1 MSTNALTKPNQKV
14 TGQNITSD
22 NMPEK
27 NTTEILTKI
36 ALVILVA
43 ILIVSAIITVFPFFW
58 SALLSTRDRT
68 EIFGTSISF
77 MIGDSLGFNYQKLL
91 EIMPFWQAMFN
102 SIYVAFVGTTISL
115 LFCSMGGYAFA
126 VFKFKGKNALFAM
139 LVGSMMIPPVLSLIP
154 YFLIVQFLGLL
165 DNHIAVWLPFTTTP
179 FGIFLIRQHVVS
191 SIPKELLEVAKLDGA
206 GEFRTYW
213 SVVLPLMKPALATLA
228 IVQFVFFWNMFMQ
241 PLVVLNSPDHYVI
254 TQALRSVQGIPN
266 TPWGSVMLGTTI
278 SLLPILVTYLFA
290 SKQMISGLTAGA
302 VKG

>member
-1 MSTNALTKPNQKV
+1 MTTNS
-14 TGQNITSD
+14 ITSPRWRPSD
-22 NMPEK
+22 RSL
-27 NTTEILTKI
+27 EIFTKLLM
-36 ALVILVA
+36 ALLAVV
-43 ILIVSAIITVFPFFW
+43 LIVSAIMTVFPFLW

-68 EIFGTSISF
+68 EIFGSGISF
-77 MIGDSLGFNYQKLL
+77 AIGDSLAVNYAKLL

-102 SIYVAFVGTTISL
+102 SIYIAFLGTTISL

-126 VFKFKGKNALFAM
+126 VYKFKGKTLLFGM

-154 YFLIVQFLGLL
+154 YFMIVKFLDLL
-165 DNHIAVWLPFTTTP
+165 DNHLAVWLPFTTTP
-179 FGIFLIRQHVVS
+179 FGIFLMRQHVVAS
-191 SIPKELLEVAKLDGA
+191 VPKELLEAAKLDGA

-241 PLVVLNSPDHYVI
+241 PLVVLTTPENYVI

-266 TPWGSVMLGTTI
+266 TPWGAVMLGTTI
-278 SLLPILVTYLFA
+278 SILPLVVTYLFA
-290 SKQMISGLTAGA
+290 SKQMISGLTSGA

>member
-1 MSTNALTKPNQKV
+1 MKTLAILKPNHDVTELLTKLV
-14 TGQNITSD
+14 
-22 NMPEK
+22 M
-27 NTTEILTKI
+27 ILLAT
-36 ALVILVA
+36 
-43 ILIVSAIITVFPFFW
+43 ILIVSAILTVFPFVW
-58 SALLSTRDRT
+58 SAILSTRDRS
-68 EIFGTSISF
+68 EIFSTTISF
-77 MIGDSLGFNYQKLL
+77 ALGDSLAVNYERLL

-126 VFKFKGKNALFAM
+126 VFKFRGKSFLFAM

-191 SIPKELLEVAKLDGA
+191 SIPKELLEAAKLDGA

-228 IVQFVFFWNMFMQ
+228 IVQFVFFWNMFMN
-241 PLVVLNSPDHYVI
+241 PLVVLNSPENYVI

-278 SLLPILVTYLFA
+278 SLLPILITYVCA
-290 SKQMISGLTAGA
+290 SKQMISGLTSGA

>member
-1 MSTNALTKPNQKV
+1 MTTNS
-14 TGQNITSD
+14 ITSPRWRPSD
-22 NMPEK
+22 RSL
-27 NTTEILTKI
+27 EIFTKLLM
-36 ALVILVA
+36 ALLAVV
-43 ILIVSAIITVFPFFW
+43 LIVSAIMTVFPFLW

-68 EIFGTSISF
+68 EIFGSGISF
-77 MIGDSLGFNYQKLL
+77 AIGDSLAVNYAKLL

-102 SIYVAFVGTTISL
+102 SIYIAFLGTTISL

-126 VFKFKGKNALFAM
+126 VYKFKGKTLLFGM

-154 YFLIVQFLGLL
+154 YFMIVKFLGLL
-165 DNHIAVWLPFTTTP
+165 DNHLAVWLPFTTTP
-179 FGIFLIRQHVVS
+179 FGIFLMRQHVVAS
-191 SIPKELLEVAKLDGA
+191 VPKELLEAAKLDGA

-241 PLVVLNSPDHYVI
+241 PLVVLTTPENYVI

-266 TPWGSVMLGTTI
+266 TPWGAVMLGTTI
-278 SLLPILVTYLFA
+278 SILPLVVTYLFA
-290 SKQMISGLTAGA
+290 SKQMISGLTSGA

>member
-1 MSTNALTKPNQKV
+1 MNMRALTRP
-14 TGQNITSD
+14 SHD
-22 NMPEK
+22 
-27 NTTEILTKI
+27 TTELLTKI
-36 ALVILVA
+36 GLMILA
-43 ILIVSAIITVFPFFW
+43 TILIVSAILTVFPFAW
-58 SALLSTRDRT
+58 SAILSTRDRT

-77 MIGDSLGFNYQKLL
+77 ALGDSLSYNYERLL

-102 SIYVAFVGTTISL
+102 SIYVAFIGTTISL

-126 VFKFKGKNALFAM
+126 VFKFKGKNFLFAM

-179 FGIFLIRQHVVS
+179 FGIFLVRQHVVS
-191 SIPKELLEVAKLDGA
+191 SIPKELLEAAKLDGA

-228 IVQFVFFWNMFMQ
+228 IVQFVFFWNMFMN
-241 PLVVLNSPDHYVI
+241 PLVVLNSPENYVI

-278 SLLPILVTYLFA
+278 SLLPILITYLLA
-290 SKQMISGLTAGA
+290 SKQMISGLTSGA

>member
-1 MSTNALTKPNQKV
+1 MALLA
-14 TGQNITSD
+14 I
-22 NMPEK
+22 
-27 NTTEILTKI
+27 
-36 ALVILVA
+36 
-43 ILIVSAIITVFPFFW
+43 ILIVSAIMTVFPFLW

-68 EIFGTSISF
+68 EIFGSGISF
-77 MIGDSLGFNYQKLL
+77 AIGDSLAINYAKLL

-102 SIYVAFVGTTISL
+102 SIYIAFLGTTISL

-126 VFKFKGKNALFAM
+126 VYQFKGKTLLFGM

-154 YFLIVQFLGLL
+154 YFMIVKFLGLL
-165 DNHIAVWLPFTTTP
+165 DNSLAVWLPFTTTP
-179 FGIFLIRQHVVS
+179 FGIFLMRQHVVAS
-191 SIPKELLEVAKLDGA
+191 VPKELLEAAKLDGA

-241 PLVVLNSPDHYVI
+241 PLVVLTTPENYVI

-266 TPWGSVMLGTTI
+266 TPWGAVMLGTTI
-278 SLLPILVTYLFA
+278 SILPLVITYLFA
-290 SKQMISGLTAGA
+290 SKQMISGLTSGA

>member
-1 MSTNALTKPNQKV
+1 MDTTTHKKPSYNVVDLLTR
-14 TGQNITSD
+14 
-22 NMPEK
+22 
-27 NTTEILTKI
+27 I
-36 ALVILVA
+36 ALIVIAA
-43 ILIVSAIITVFPFFW
+43 ILIVSAIMTVFPFVW

-68 EIFGTSISF
+68 EIFSTTISF
-77 MIGDSLGFNYQKLL
+77 SLGDSLGYNYEKLL
-91 EIMPFWQAMFN
+91 QIMPFWQAMFN
-102 SIYVAFVGTTISL
+102 SIYVAFVGTSISL
-115 LFCSMGGYAFA
+115 LFCSMAGYAFA

-165 DNHIAVWLPFTTTP
+165 DNHVAVWLPFTTLP
-179 FGIFLIRQHVVS
+179 FGIFLVRQHVVA
-191 SIPKELLEVAKLDGA
+191 SIPKELLEASKLDGA

-213 SVVLPLMKPALATLA
+213 SVVLPLLKPALATLA

-241 PLVVLNSPDHYVI
+241 PLVVLNSPDQYVI

-278 SLLPILVTYLFA
+278 SLLPIVVTYLFA
-290 SKQMISGLTAGA
+290 SKQMISGLTSGA